1 MVDPEVFDRRLAKL
15 EVLISDLRGLATTPV
30 DEFTSSRAL
39 QAQAERWAQVAVET
53 CIDLANHIIADRGL
67 PTPGTYREA
76 FSVLSEH
83 GVLEVDLA
91 EQMATWAGLR
101 NLLVHMYLDVDP
113 ARLHAIITTELGR
126 LEAFAAA
133 VSRE

>member
-15 EVLISDLRGLATTPV
+15 EVLLSDLRGLASTPV
-30 DEFTSSRAL
+30 EEFTSSRAL
-39 QAQAERWAQVAVET
+39 QAQAERWVQVAVET

-76 FSVLSEH
+76 FSVLAKH
-83 GVLEVDLA
+83 GVLDPELA
-91 EQMATWAGLR
+91 EQMAAWAGLR
-101 NLLVHMYLDVDP
+101 NLLVHLYLDVDP
-113 ARLHAIITTELGR
+113 TRLHAIVTNELDQ

-133 VSRE
+133 VSRD